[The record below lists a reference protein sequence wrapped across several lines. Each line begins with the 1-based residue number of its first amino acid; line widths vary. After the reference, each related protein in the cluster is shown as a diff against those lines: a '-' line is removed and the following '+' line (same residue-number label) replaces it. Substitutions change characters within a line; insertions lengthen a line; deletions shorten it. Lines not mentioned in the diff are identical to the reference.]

1 MLATLQIPHLN
12 GIVIA
17 ATGQSPAIGAHP
29 ERLDRPLMPLPKRQA
44 LPALRVP
51 PAHAPIAA
59 ATDQH
64 RSGRTP
70 GQRVHDRVRL
80 APGLQALPTLHIPD
94 EELPAASASATTGQL
109 RAIGAPGHAQDDTTM
124 PLELL

>member
-12 GIVIA
+12 GIVVP

-59 ATDQH
+59 TTDQH

-80 APGLQALPTLHIPD
+80 APGLQVLPTLRFPAD
-94 EELPAASASATTGQL
+94 ELPAASASPTTCRP
-109 RAIGAPGHAQDDTTM
+109 RANCAPGHS
-124 PLELL
+124 PP